1 MEENLI
7 FAAVIGVTVYLFV
20 RRIRLLKGQRRGP
33 PVAAEE
39 AAEEAADM
47 PRMGSPGTI
56 TREQMRSLKEN
67 HFQPSRLWSREE
79 AQLILDSVTYLRAV
93 IHETTGD
100 EDPPTEIQNQLLK
113 LILTDEHLR
122 DYVLEWGLNRT
133 HDDMEA
139 EWPTLNRDAAFAA
152 VEKAVMELWDD

>member
-20 RRIRLLKGQRRGP
+20 RRIRLLKEQRRGG
-33 PVAAEE
+33 PVELEDAAS
-39 AAEEAADM
+39 M
-47 PRMGSPGTI
+47 PRLGNPGTI
-56 TREQMRSLKEN
+56 TREQMRLLKEN

-79 AQLILDSVTYLRAV
+79 AQLVLDAVIYLRAV

-100 EDPPTEIQNQLLK
+100 EDPPMEIQNELLK

-139 EWPTLNRDAAFAA
+139 DWPTLNRDAAFAA
-152 VEKAVMELWDD
+152 VEKAVMELWED

>member
-7 FAAVIGVTVYLFV
+7 FAVVIGVTVYLFV
-20 RRIRLLKGQRRGP
+20 RRIRLLKGQRRET
-33 PVAAEE
+33 PVV
-39 AAEEAADM
+39 AEEAADM
-47 PRMGSPGTI
+47 PRLGNPGTI
-56 TREQMRSLKEN
+56 TREQMRALKEN

-79 AQLILDSVTYLRAV
+79 AQLILDAVTYLRAV

-139 EWPTLNRDAAFAA
+139 DWPTLNRDAAFAA
-152 VEKAVMELWDD
+152 VEKAVMELWED

>member
-7 FAAVIGVTVYLFV
+7 FSVVIGVTVYLFV
-20 RRIRLLKGQRRGP
+20 RRIRLLKGQRRETP
-33 PVAAEE
+33 IAAEE
-39 AAEEAADM
+39 AANM
-47 PRMGSPGTI
+47 PRLGNPGTI

-79 AQLILDSVTYLRAV
+79 AQLILDAVTYLRAV

-100 EDPPTEIQNQLLK
+100 EDPPTEIQNQVLK

-139 EWPTLNRDAAFAA
+139 DWPTLNRDAAFAA
-152 VEKAVMELWDD
+152 VEKAVRELWED